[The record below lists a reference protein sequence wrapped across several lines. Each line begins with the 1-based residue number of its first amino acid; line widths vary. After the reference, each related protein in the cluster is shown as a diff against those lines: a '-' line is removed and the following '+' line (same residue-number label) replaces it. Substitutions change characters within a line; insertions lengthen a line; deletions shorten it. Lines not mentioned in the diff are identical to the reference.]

1 MNSSTQILVI
11 GGGPAGSTTATFLA
25 REGFDVTLI
34 EKEVFPRYHIGESL
48 LPSCLE
54 ILELLGEESRAAQA
68 VASVGTALIVAAA
81 VYSKQRLSD
90 AQAAQR
96 RRQRRARKRNGP
108 H

>member
-1 MNSSTQILVI
+1 ME
-11 GGGPAGSTTATFLA
+11 AGNAGQGAQDHAVALWAGLTALFSNLA
-25 REGFDVTLI
+25 A
-34 EKEVFPRYHIGESL
+34 
-48 LPSCLE
+48 LE

-96 RRQRRARKRNGP
+96 RQRRARKRNGP

>member
-1 MNSSTQILVI
+1 ME
-11 GGGPAGSTTATFLA
+11 AGNPGQGADHAVALWAGLTALFSNLA
-25 REGFDVTLI
+25 A
-34 EKEVFPRYHIGESL
+34 
-48 LPSCLE
+48 LE

>member
-1 MNSSTQILVI
+1 ME
-11 GGGPAGSTTATFLA
+11 AGNAGQGAQDHAVALWAGLTALFSNLA
-25 REGFDVTLI
+25 A
-34 EKEVFPRYHIGESL
+34 
-48 LPSCLE
+48 LE

>member
-1 MNSSTQILVI
+1 
-11 GGGPAGSTTATFLA
+11 
-25 REGFDVTLI
+25 
-34 EKEVFPRYHIGESL
+34 
-48 LPSCLE
+48 
-54 ILELLGEESRAAQA
+54 
-68 VASVGTALIVAAA
+68 LIVAAA

>member
-1 MNSSTQILVI
+1 ME
-11 GGGPAGSTTATFLA
+11 AGNAGQGAQDHAVALWAGLTALFSNLA
-25 REGFDVTLI
+25 A
-34 EKEVFPRYHIGESL
+34 
-48 LPSCLE
+48 LE
-54 ILELLGEESRAAQA
+54 LLELLGEESRAAQA